1 LSLFKSENAKGEW
14 TTVRLL
20 HWQNIVRLATL
31 HNKSGYWHP
40 PVRTDMDLREEK
52 VAVAINALERR
63 AERQDN
69 DLTLYHVFT
78 IDYGCYAELKG
89 TRAEPNQDVFLFPE
103 LVTVKQ
109 DSQDIV
115 PLPDRRSI
123 RRIIVS
129 RDQIEKFYTR

>member
-1 LSLFKSENAKGEW
+1 MRTTWAHPDRPGE
-14 TTVRLL
+14 
-20 HWQNIVRLATL
+20 
-31 HNKSGYWHP
+31 P
-40 PVRTDMDLREEK
+40 
-52 VAVAINALERR
+52 
-63 AERQDN
+63 
-69 DLTLYHVFT
+69 YHVFT

-89 TRAEPNQDVFLFPE
+89 TRAEPNQDVFLFPD

-129 RDQIEKFYTR
+129 RGQIEKFYTRS